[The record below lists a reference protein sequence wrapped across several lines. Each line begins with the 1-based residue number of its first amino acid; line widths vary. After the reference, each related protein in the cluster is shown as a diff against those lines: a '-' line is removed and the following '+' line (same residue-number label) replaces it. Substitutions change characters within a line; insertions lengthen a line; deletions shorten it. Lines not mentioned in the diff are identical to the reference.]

1 MEVHKECGGQIET
14 PAALYGIGTR
24 LDEDPKLFF
33 TLRNIEMDD
42 LIQKAVKDK
51 SKNMLKKAE
60 KKSSRVIDD
69 NEIARIF
76 GSSTVDEID
85 FNPEI
90 NTAKSKKSKL
100 P

>member
-1 MEVHKECGGQIET
+1 
-14 PAALYGIGTR
+14 
-24 LDEDPKLFF
+24 
-33 TLRNIEMDD
+33 MDD

-100 P
+100 PESSKERKRK

>member
-1 MEVHKECGGQIET
+1 M
-14 PAALYGIGTR
+14 
-24 LDEDPKLFF
+24 
-33 TLRNIEMDD
+33 ND

-90 NTAKSKKSKL
+90 NIAKSKKSKS
-100 P
+100 PESSKEQKRK